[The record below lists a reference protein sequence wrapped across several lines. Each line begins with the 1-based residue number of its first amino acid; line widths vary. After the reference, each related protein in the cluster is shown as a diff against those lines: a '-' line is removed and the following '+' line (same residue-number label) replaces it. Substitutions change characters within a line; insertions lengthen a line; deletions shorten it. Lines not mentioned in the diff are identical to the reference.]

1 MSEDRIFF
9 DTNKKVKLKDSFG
22 WEMVLWL
29 QKLWQFSENH
39 NNFVV
44 EKPLV
49 KLKSNRNN
57 LDKRESGPI
66 CQITEKR
73 IWDHVF
79 VKNVSYI
86 RNFLYRDM
94 KCGMICL
101 SHAAQLPVLNGR
113 KCSPTFNESSNISF
127 NISYLGYY

>member
-1 MSEDRIFF
+1 M
-9 DTNKKVKLKDSFG
+9 
-22 WEMVLWL
+22 
-29 QKLWQFSENH
+29 
-39 NNFVV
+39 

-49 KLKSNRNN
+49 KLKSDRNN

-101 SHAAQLPVLNGR
+101 SHAAQLPVTR
-113 KCSPTFNESSNISF
+113 
-127 NISYLGYY
+127 

>member
-29 QKLWQFSENH
+29 QKLWQFLENH

-49 KLKSNRNN
+49 KLKSDRNN

-66 CQITEKR
+66 CQI

-86 RNFLYRDM
+86 RNFLYKDM
-94 KCGMICL
+94 KCGMIC
-101 SHAAQLPVLNGR
+101 HAAQLPALNGH
-113 KCSPTFNESSNISF
+113 KCSPTFYESSNISF